1 MPQSPR
7 DPNCVFC
14 KIIAGEIPSTRVLE
28 TDRAIAFLD
37 INPVNKGH
45 VLIVPRAHHA
55 RVLDLPDDLS
65 AHVGSLVPRLAR
77 AVHDA
82 TGAEDSNVI
91 INSGRVAGQTV
102 DHCHWHIVPRFQGD
116 PVRWPWPQGQY
127 AGDEAKQTADAIIR
141 ALKDEANADG

>member
-1 MPQSPR
+1 MSHSPR
-7 DPNCVFC
+7 DPHCVFC

-28 TDRAIAFLD
+28 TDQAIAFLD

-45 VLIVPRAHHA
+45 LLIVPRAHYP

-77 AVHDA
+77 AVHAA

-102 DHCHWHIVPRFQGD
+102 DHCHWHIVPRFHGD
-116 PVRWPWPQGQY
+116 PVRWPWPQGSY
-127 AGDEAKQTADAIIR
+127 ADGEASQMADAIIR
-141 ALKDEANADG
+141 ALKSD

>member
-1 MPQSPR
+1 MSHSPR

-45 VLIVPRAHHA
+45 ILIVPKAHYP
-55 RVLDLPDDLS
+55 RVLDLPDDLA

-77 AVHDA
+77 AVHEA
-82 TGAEDSNVI
+82 TGADDSNVV
-91 INSGRVAGQTV
+91 INSGQIAGQTV
-102 DHCHWHIVPRFQGD
+102 FHCHWHIVPRHQGD
-116 PVRWPWPQGQY
+116 PVRWPWPQGAY
-127 AGDEAKQTADAIIR
+127 ADGEAAKMADAIIQ
-141 ALKDEANADG
+141 ALKSD